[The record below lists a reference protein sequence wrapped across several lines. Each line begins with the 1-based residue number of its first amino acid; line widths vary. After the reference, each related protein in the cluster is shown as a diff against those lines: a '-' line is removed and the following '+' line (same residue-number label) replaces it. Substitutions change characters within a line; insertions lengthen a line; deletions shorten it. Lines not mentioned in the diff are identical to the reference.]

1 MNDDTGNE
9 ARADRIAAL
18 AVERGWSLRQ
28 AVRYAVAC
36 GYLASHWST
45 NEQRQHEA
53 GIVQAFNTQP
63 RTEVEDER

>member
-9 ARADRIAAL
+9 ARAHRITAL
-18 AVERGWSLRQ
+18 AAERDWTLYE

-53 GIVQAFNTQP
+53 GIVQAFNSTP
-63 RTEVEDER
+63 RMEVNDER

>member
-1 MNDDTGNE
+1 MSDDTGNE

-18 AVERGWSLRQ
+18 AAERGWTLRQ

-36 GYLASHWST
+36 GYVASHWST
-45 NEQRQHEA
+45 NEQRRHEA

-63 RTEVEDER
+63 RTEVNDER